1 MGLPG
6 VKDRANGTSACWLR
20 SSRPASLAAIVDGT
34 APANL
39 SVTGVPTGNPIRLVS
54 LRESV
59 DACGAMIDLCKLIL
73 CAFARLFRSRAEL
86 EAEILVLRH
95 QPSQRLIC
103 G

>member
-1 MGLPG
+1 M
-6 VKDRANGTSACWLR
+6 R
-20 SSRPASLAAIVDGT
+20 
-34 APANL
+34 
-39 SVTGVPTGNPIRLVS
+39 
-54 LRESV
+54 
-59 DACGAMIDLCKLIL
+59 AMIDLCKLIL